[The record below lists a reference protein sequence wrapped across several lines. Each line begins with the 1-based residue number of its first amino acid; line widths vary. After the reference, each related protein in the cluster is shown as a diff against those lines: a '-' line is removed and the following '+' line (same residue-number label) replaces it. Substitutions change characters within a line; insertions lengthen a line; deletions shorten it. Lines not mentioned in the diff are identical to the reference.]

1 MIRRARAL
9 LCAALVLLA
18 GCATNIHDM
27 RLESVRPIAG
37 LHFPYHGT
45 QRDPERRG
53 GVVAEFSSKRD
64 LRRQIARFGDSFF
77 VIVERC
83 TERGRIEDLGWLTAE
98 SVGHGILLDDLGL
111 LAEAGYNSLSE
122 IQRLG
127 AVFGVPRNGRYF
139 FQLPIVMMTLSR
151 NPPIVDRRV
160 MRGVVYHD
168 LRRDPEDLCFYVR
181 GFTFFQGVWRSNT
194 VVIPYDAIRA
204 ALDPSSPP

>member
-1 MIRRARAL
+1 MTCCARAL

-37 LHFPYHGT
+37 MHFPNHGT
-45 QRDPERRG
+45 ALDPERRG

-64 LRRQIARFGDSFF
+64 LRRQVARFADNFSP
-77 VIVERC
+77 IVERC
-83 TERGRIEDLGWLTAE
+83 AEDARLDNVGWGAE
-98 SVGHGILLDDLGL
+98 SIGDGNILDDLGFL
-111 LAEAGYNSLSE
+111 VEDGYRRGYE
-122 IQRLG
+122 MRYLG
-127 AVFGVPRNGRYF
+127 VVSGVPRNGRYF
-139 FQLPIVMMTLSR
+139 FQLPIAMMSLSLHQ
-151 NPPIVDRRV
+151 PIVDRRV